1 MSTVEQID
9 EPSANTVTETAT
21 SVAESATNVTE
32 TATSVATTESFSY
45 VKDGIDLTTYALDF
59 LCSENDYNTLI
70 NSYTTESPVSL
81 FICVDG
87 LVTCGGYYNANGEV
101 EEYIRNNEPSER
113 KFISISEWYDNYYGE
128 SVTINKILNN
138 VFIGEDLVPLW
149 KVLVDAS
156 NEDKAEEEFNN
167 IKEDKEDNLISEPKN
182 INLIS
187 SISITLSIFSFVL
200 GIGLLT
206 FLHIILDV

>member
-1 MSTVEQID
+1 M
-9 EPSANTVTETAT
+9 
-21 SVAESATNVTE
+21 
-32 TATSVATTESFSY
+32 
-45 VKDGIDLTTYALDF
+45 
-59 LCSENDYNTLI
+59 
-70 NSYTTESPVSL
+70 
-81 FICVDG
+81 
-87 LVTCGGYYNANGEV
+87 
-101 EEYIRNNEPSER
+101 
-113 KFISISEWYDNYYGE
+113 
-128 SVTINKILNN
+128 LNN